1 MCELQVAVVR
11 TQVALMFHGD
21 FENMSTF
28 TPGPHHMLTLADL
41 LDQVESWA
49 SALQPIRHQLAPAAS

>member
-28 TPGPHHMLTLADL
+28 TPGPHHMLTLSDL
-41 LDQVESWA
+41 MDQLESWA
-49 SALQPIRHQLAPAAS
+49 GALQPLRQPAVTAAS